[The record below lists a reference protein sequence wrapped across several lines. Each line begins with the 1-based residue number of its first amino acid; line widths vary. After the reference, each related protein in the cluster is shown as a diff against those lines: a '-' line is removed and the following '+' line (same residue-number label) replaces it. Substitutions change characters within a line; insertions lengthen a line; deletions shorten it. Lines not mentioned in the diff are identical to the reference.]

1 MLETI
6 GVSSMNDLLV
16 DIPQTLRLESL
27 QLPAGLSE
35 FETMA
40 QVTALAKRNRVFAD
54 RLTFRG
60 GGVYRRFIPAA
71 VAAVTSKPEFYTAY
85 TPYQAEASQGT
96 LQAIFEF
103 QTLIAELTAL
113 DVANASLYDGATAVA
128 EAAMM
133 AFVQTG
139 RNEVIVSGYVHPEYV
154 QVLRAFGDGR
164 GIKVRKDG
172 EPNKKTAAVIFQQP
186 DFLGLLV
193 DPRALTAA
201 AHDAGALAIAVVDP
215 ISLAVL
221 APPGEYG
228 ADIAVGEGQQLGMA
242 PSFGGPHV
250 GFIAC
255 RKELVRKL
263 PGRLV
268 GTAHDV
274 QGRRGFVLAL
284 AAREQH
290 IRREKATSNIC
301 TNHSLCALAAAV
313 YLTYMGPYGLRQVAE
328 VSFKRAHALA
338 ERLAALPGW
347 PRLSEPELMR
357 HYSRLA
363 SLNYSISENFYPLG
377 SCTMKYNPVAN
388 EAAAALPGFAGLHPY
403 QDEETV
409 QGALELM
416 WRLEQAL
423 CAVVGVDRVTLQPA
437 AGAHGEWTA
446 LRMIRAYQHSR
457 GEART
462 EVLVPDSA
470 HGTNP
475 ASAALSGFQV
485 VEVKSG
491 GDGRISLAD
500 LESKLS
506 PRTSALMLTNP
517 NTLGLFEREILD
529 IAELVHS
536 TGAMLYYD
544 GANLNAFMGICRPGD
559 MGFDAVHMNLPKTFT
574 TSPGRG
580 GPGAG
585 PVGVK
590 TELVPFLP
598 SPTVE
603 RTNGRLT
610 FDHKPPQ
617 SIGRV
622 RSFYGN
628 FGMLVRAYTYILAMG
643 GDGLSQA
650 SRDAVLSA
658 NYLRKLLDGHLEM
671 PHDGPCM
678 HEFVASAHNLTVQD
692 GVRALDLA
700 KALLDREFYAP
711 TVYFPLVVPEAIM
724 VEPTETESK
733 ATLDAFAQAVREI
746 VAQAKTDPQ
755 GLHQEPKRTP
765 VGRLDEVAAARRIN
779 AYLQGQSEDP
789 VLRWKAAAESPS

>member
-1 MLETI
+1 MTEPLSFEL
-6 GVSSMNDLLV
+6 SRPAV
-16 DIPQTLRLESL
+16 DPPRLPDANVAGPSPADV
-27 QLPAGLSE
+27 LP
-35 FETMA
+35 
-40 QVTALAKRNRVFAD
+40 
-54 RLTFRG
+54 RG
-60 GGVYRRFIPAA
+60 A
-71 VAAVTSKPEFYTAY
+71 
-85 TPYQAEASQGT
+85 
-96 LQAIFEF
+96 
-103 QTLIAELTAL
+103 
-113 DVANASLYDGATAVA
+113 
-128 EAAMM
+128 
-133 AFVQTG
+133 
-139 RNEVIVSGYVHPEYV
+139 
-154 QVLRAFGDGR
+154 LRA
-164 GIKVRKDG
+164 K
-172 EPNKKTAAVIFQQP
+172 
-186 DFLGLLV
+186 
-193 DPRALTAA
+193 
-201 AHDAGALAIAVVDP
+201 
-215 ISLAVL
+215 
-221 APPGEYG
+221 PPG
-228 ADIAVGEGQQLGMA
+228 L
-242 PSFGGPHV
+242 
-250 GFIAC
+250 
-255 RKELVRKL
+255 
-263 PGRLV
+263 
-268 GTAHDV
+268 
-274 QGRRGFVLAL
+274 
-284 AAREQH
+284 
-290 IRREKATSNIC
+290 
-301 TNHSLCALAAAV
+301 
-313 YLTYMGPYGLRQVAE
+313 
-328 VSFKRAHALA
+328 
-338 ERLAALPGW
+338 
-347 PRLSEPELMR
+347 PRLSEPEIMR
-357 HYSRLA
+357 HYSRMA

-377 SCTMKYNPVAN
+377 SCTMKYNPVVN
-388 EAAAALPGFAGLHPY
+388 EAAAALPGFADLHPY

-423 CAVVGVDRVTLQPA
+423 CAIVGVDRVTLQPA

-559 MGFDAVHMNLPKTFT
+559 MGFDAVHMNLHKTFT
-574 TSPGRG
+574 TPHGGG

-590 TELVPFLP
+590 SELVPFLP
-598 SPTVE
+598 APTVE

-610 FDHKPPQ
+610 LDHKRPQ

-755 GLHQEPKRTP
+755 SLHQEPKRTP

>member
-1 MLETI
+1 MTEPLSFEL
-6 GVSSMNDLLV
+6 S
-16 DIPQTLRLESL
+16 R
-27 QLPAGLSE
+27 PA
-35 FETMA
+35 
-40 QVTALAKRNRVFAD
+40 
-54 RLTFRG
+54 
-60 GGVYRRFIPAA
+60 
-71 VAAVTSKPEFYTAY
+71 
-85 TPYQAEASQGT
+85 
-96 LQAIFEF
+96 
-103 QTLIAELTAL
+103 
-113 DVANASLYDGATAVA
+113 
-128 EAAMM
+128 
-133 AFVQTG
+133 
-139 RNEVIVSGYVHPEYV
+139 
-154 QVLRAFGDGR
+154 
-164 GIKVRKDG
+164 
-172 EPNKKTAAVIFQQP
+172 
-186 DFLGLLV
+186 V
-193 DPRALTAA
+193 DPPRLP
-201 AHDAGALAIAVVDP
+201 GAEEGG
-215 ISLAVL
+215 
-221 APPGEYG
+221 APPG
-228 ADIAVGEGQQLGMA
+228 DV
-242 PSFGGPHV
+242 
-250 GFIAC
+250 
-255 RKELVRKL
+255 L
-263 PGRLV
+263 PGELLRS
-268 GTAHDV
+268 
-274 QGRRGFVLAL
+274 R
-284 AAREQH
+284 
-290 IRREKATSNIC
+290 
-301 TNHSLCALAAAV
+301 
-313 YLTYMGPYGLRQVAE
+313 PPGL
-328 VSFKRAHALA
+328 
-338 ERLAALPGW
+338 

-446 LRMIRAYQHSR
+446 LRMIRAYQHSK

-485 VEVKSG
+485 VEVLSG
-491 GDGRISLAD
+491 PDGRISLAD

-506 PRTSALMLTNP
+506 PRTAALMLTNP

-559 MGFDAVHMNLPKTFT
+559 MGFDAVHMNLHKTFT
-574 TSPGRG
+574 TPHGGG

-590 TELVPFLP
+590 SELVPFLP

-603 RTNGRLT
+603 RTDGHLT
-610 FDHKPPQ
+610 LDHKHPQ

-650 SRDAVLSA
+650 SQDAVLSA
-658 NYLRKLLDGHLEM
+658 NYLRKLVEGDLEM

-678 HEFVASAHNLTVQD
+678 HEFVASANHLNHEN
-692 GVRALDLA
+692 GVRALDIA
-700 KALLDREFYAP
+700 KALLDRQFYAP

-733 ATLDAFAQAVREI
+733 ATLDSFAHAIKEI
-746 VAQAKTDPQ
+746 VAEAKTNPQ
-755 GLHQEPKRTP
+755 GLHEEPKNTP

-789 VLRWKAAAESPS
+789 VLRWKSPSETAS